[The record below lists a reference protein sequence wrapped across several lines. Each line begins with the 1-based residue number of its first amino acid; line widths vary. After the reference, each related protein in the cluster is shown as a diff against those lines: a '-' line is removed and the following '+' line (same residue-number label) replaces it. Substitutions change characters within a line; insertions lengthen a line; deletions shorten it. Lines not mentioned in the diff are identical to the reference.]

1 MGSGAKSYIRKSF
14 LIYEEMRKFFP
25 YIWLCTRSL
34 WISLYTRKI
43 LYILFYQCCFPFMLW
58 RKMCYTEITI
68 FTLQDQG
75 EKTGIIRCP
84 KSHTFSKLLTGGIN
98 FCFWPIFSSVLYVLC
113 TSKTSTIQY
122 VPLVKGMSR
131 ATSLHTR
138 NNVLDRFRLK
148 KREST
153 SLAKFFV

>member
-1 MGSGAKSYIRKSF
+1 
-14 LIYEEMRKFFP
+14 MRKCANF
-25 YIWLCTRSL
+25 
-34 WISLYTRKI
+34 SLYLNNYAPDPSESPYTWGKF
-43 LYILFYQCCFPFMLW
+43 YILFYQCSFPFMLW

-98 FCFWPIFSSVLYVLC
+98 FRFWATFSSVLYVLC

-122 VPLVKGMSR
+122 LPLVKGMSR
-131 ATSLHTR
+131 ATSLHKR
-138 NNVLDRFRLK
+138 NNVLDRFWFK
-148 KREST
+148 KKGIDQFSQV
-153 SLAKFFV
+153 FV